1 MLLSQFC
8 PLSALL
14 LTLQVGVFCAVT
26 TGSTLSI
33 AGDSEPSSRLCI
45 PFSKAAVASAN
56 LTEAEQSILPEL
68 CYQPDLA
75 PHLFGT
81 EDDRGIPPGVD
92 CTPVQWYM
100 RACWPAAIQ
109 ASPGTERVLY
119 TDTTGV
125 TVTTTAPRCANV
137 GV

>member
-1 MLLSQFC
+1 MLSSQIC

-14 LTLQVGVFCAVT
+14 LTLQVGVFCAVSP
-26 TGSTLSI
+26 GSTLSI
-33 AGDSEPSSRLCI
+33 ADSEPSSKLCI
-45 PFSKAAVASAN
+45 PFSKEAVASAN

-81 EDDRGIPPGVD
+81 EDDRGIPPGVE

-100 RACWPAAIQ
+100 RACQLAAIK
-109 ASPGTERVLY
+109 ASPGI
-119 TDTTGV
+119 
-125 TVTTTAPRCANV
+125 
-137 GV
+137 